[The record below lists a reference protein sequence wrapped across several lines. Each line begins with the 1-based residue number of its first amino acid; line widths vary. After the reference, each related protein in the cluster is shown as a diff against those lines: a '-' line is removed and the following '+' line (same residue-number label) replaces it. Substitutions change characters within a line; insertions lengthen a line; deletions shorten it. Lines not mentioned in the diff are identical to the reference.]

1 MLEIRKNLD
10 LRKILVSP
18 KIFLKSRV
26 HCISFQ
32 FSDVCQIRLDFVTVD
47 IGVPSQVAA
56 SVGQCTGDSITVTS
70 PSGYA
75 ITPLCGTLSG
85 THSRFKIFLL
95 FNRGLVKVNLEMRE
109 YCHFL

>member
-1 MLEIRKNLD
+1 MSYLL
-10 LRKILVSP
+10 
-18 KIFLKSRV
+18 
-26 HCISFQ
+26 
-32 FSDVCQIRLDFVTVD
+32 DVCQIRLDFVTVD

-85 THSRFKIFLL
+85 THSRFKIF
-95 FNRGLVKVNLEMRE
+95 FIIQENARNLEFDM
-109 YCHFL
+109 